1 MSPIIERILQELN
14 SSVFVLLLIL
24 AAIGYALLKIG
35 GWKEKFRHHDEK
47 LGKLDSMDAKLSELS

>member
-24 AAIGYALLKIG
+24 AAIGKPNILGIVHKGPRQPPVELEG
-35 GWKEKFRHHDEK
+35 RSEERRVGKEC
-47 LGKLDSMDAKLSELS
+47 AA